1 MKILDW
7 FCLGARIL
15 GLIVEQLELCVRLND
30 FFNVD
35 VVGRLTNLN
44 QLIRTNPTN
53 QHLIDRLDD
62 SIQGLEDAI
71 GRFEFV
77 SGRFADIIA
86 KVQQGQDPTQLVLE
100 LDWSGPFITDW

>member
-35 VVGRLTNLN
+35 VVGRLTDLN

-53 QHLIDRLDD
+53 QPLIGRLDGP
-62 SIQGLEDAI
+62 IQRLEEAI
-71 GRFEFV
+71 GLFEFV
-77 SGRFADIIA
+77 SDRFAAIIA
-86 KVQQGQDPTQLVLE
+86 TVQQGQDPAELVFE
-100 LDWSGPFITDW
+100 LTWSGQLIADW